1 MRTRLARDRRNQQPA
16 PWCWFGAEL
25 ELDSQWRKAKI
36 VRLRECGAEW
46 RTHRSRAGGRECCGK
61 LACHVT
67 LWSSRAHW
75 EVIDKMARDT
85 TLALHA
91 LTYVIRL
98 HADLTSEHG
107 APTLGTQIRRRFIL
121 ADPELSRA
129 VAAWAAVPNIGEAS
143 TKPYQR
149 LPHDELYRR
158 VREYLEKIS
167 SNAG

>member
-1 MRTRLARDRRNQQPA
+1 MVFALN
-16 PWCWFGAEL
+16 
-25 ELDSQWRKAKI
+25 
-36 VRLRECGAEW
+36 
-46 RTHRSRAGGRECCGK
+46 
-61 LACHVT
+61 
-67 LWSSRAHW
+67 W
-75 EVIDKMARDT
+75 ETIDKMARDT

-107 APTLGTQIRRRFIL
+107 APLGTQNQAVDFIL

-129 VAAWAAVPNIGEAS
+129 VATWAAMTNIGEAS

-167 SNAG
+167 SRRD

>member
-1 MRTRLARDRRNQQPA
+1 MVFALN
-16 PWCWFGAEL
+16 
-25 ELDSQWRKAKI
+25 
-36 VRLRECGAEW
+36 
-46 RTHRSRAGGRECCGK
+46 
-61 LACHVT
+61 
-67 LWSSRAHW
+67 W
-75 EVIDKMARDT
+75 ETIDKMARDT

-107 APTLGTQIRRRFIL
+107 APLGTQNQAVDFIL

-129 VAAWAAVPNIGEAS
+129 VATWAAMTNIGEAS
-143 TKPYQR
+143 TKPFQR

-167 SNAG
+167 SRPG

>member
-1 MRTRLARDRRNQQPA
+1 MVFALN
-16 PWCWFGAEL
+16 
-25 ELDSQWRKAKI
+25 
-36 VRLRECGAEW
+36 
-46 RTHRSRAGGRECCGK
+46 
-61 LACHVT
+61 
-67 LWSSRAHW
+67 W
-75 EVIDKMARDT
+75 ETIDKMARDT

-98 HADLTSEHG
+98 HVDLTSEHG
-107 APTLGTQIRRRFIL
+107 APTLGTQNQAVDFIL

-129 VAAWAAVPNIGEAS
+129 VATWAAMTKPGEAS

-167 SNAG
+167 SRSG

>member
-1 MRTRLARDRRNQQPA
+1 MRKSCGSGSAGQSGKHTDRGPAEGNVAVSWLAMSR
-16 PWCWFGAEL
+16 
-25 ELDSQWRKAKI
+25 
-36 VRLRECGAEW
+36 CG
-46 RTHRSRAGGRECCGK
+46 
-61 LACHVT
+61 L
-67 LWSSRAHW
+67 RAHW
-75 EVIDKMARDT
+75 EMIDKMARDT

-107 APTLGTQIRRRFIL
+107 APTLGTQNQAVDFIV

-129 VAAWAAVPNIGEAS
+129 VATWAAVPNIGEAS

-167 SNAG
+167 SRPG

>member
-1 MRTRLARDRRNQQPA
+1 VVFALN
-16 PWCWFGAEL
+16 
-25 ELDSQWRKAKI
+25 
-36 VRLRECGAEW
+36 
-46 RTHRSRAGGRECCGK
+46 
-61 LACHVT
+61 
-67 LWSSRAHW
+67 W
-75 EVIDKMARDT
+75 EGIDKMARDT

-107 APTLGTQIRRRFIL
+107 APLGTQNQAVDFIL

-129 VAAWAAVPNIGEAS
+129 VATWAAMTNIGEAS
-143 TKPYQR
+143 TKPFQR

-167 SNAG
+167 SRPG

>member
-1 MRTRLARDRRNQQPA
+1 MALERSNLSWTAADGRRMP
-16 PWCWFGAEL
+16 FYG
-25 ELDSQWRKAKI
+25 
-36 VRLRECGAEW
+36 VRC
-46 RTHRSRAGGRECCGK
+46 SF
-61 LACHVT
+61 
-67 LWSSRAHW
+67 
-75 EVIDKMARDT
+75 T

-107 APTLGTQIRRRFIL
+107 APTLGTQNQAVDFIL

-129 VAAWAAVPNIGEAS
+129 VATWAAMPNIGEAS

-167 SNAG
+167 SRPD

>member
-1 MRTRLARDRRNQQPA
+1 MRKSCGSGSAAQSGEHTDRGPAGVSVAVSWLAMSR
-16 PWCWFGAEL
+16 
-25 ELDSQWRKAKI
+25 
-36 VRLRECGAEW
+36 CG
-46 RTHRSRAGGRECCGK
+46 
-61 LACHVT
+61 L
-67 LWSSRAHW
+67 RAHW
-75 EVIDKMARDT
+75 ETIDKMTRDI

-91 LTYVIRL
+91 LSYVIRL

-107 APTLGTQIRRRFIL
+107 APTLGTQNQAVDFIL

-129 VAAWAAVPNIGEAS
+129 VAAWAAMPNIGEAS

-167 SNAG
+167 PRPG

>member
-1 MRTRLARDRRNQQPA
+1 MPRCGLRLN
-16 PWCWFGAEL
+16 
-25 ELDSQWRKAKI
+25 
-36 VRLRECGAEW
+36 
-46 RTHRSRAGGRECCGK
+46 
-61 LACHVT
+61 
-67 LWSSRAHW
+67 W
-75 EVIDKMARDT
+75 ETIDKMARDT

-107 APTLGTQIRRRFIL
+107 APTLGTQNQAVDFIL

-129 VAAWAAVPNIGEAS
+129 VATWAAMTNIGEAS
-143 TKPYQR
+143 TKPSQR

-167 SNAG
+167 SRPG